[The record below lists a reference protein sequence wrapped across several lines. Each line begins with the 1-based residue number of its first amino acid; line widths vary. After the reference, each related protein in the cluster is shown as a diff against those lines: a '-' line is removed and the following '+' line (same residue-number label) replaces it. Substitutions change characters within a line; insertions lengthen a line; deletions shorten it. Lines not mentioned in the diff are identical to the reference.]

1 MESRKTMGRKFKIDN
16 DAYGEGIKMY
26 NKTTIELVPG
36 VTVLVGC
43 NGAGKSTLL
52 KQLYGIVQKENIPCV
67 MFDNLKDGGSNARN
81 KAGFY
86 GDITFLAT
94 SMCSSEGENI
104 ALNMG
109 NFAKMIESMFR
120 NNPNDDE
127 YWIFA
132 DAVDSGFS
140 VDNVVELKDELF
152 KLILD
157 IHKDKEVYIVIT
169 ANAYE
174 MARGEQ
180 CFDVINGKYVTI
192 KSYEKYRSVILKSRD
207 KKDTRYKK

>member
-1 MESRKTMGRKFKIDN
+1 
-16 DAYGEGIKMY
+16 
-26 NKTTIELVPG
+26 
-36 VTVLVGC
+36 
-43 NGAGKSTLL
+43 
-52 KQLYGIVQKENIPCV
+52 
-67 MFDNLKDGGSNARN
+67 
-81 KAGFY
+81 
-86 GDITFLAT
+86 
-94 SMCSSEGENI
+94 
-104 ALNMG
+104 
-109 NFAKMIESMFR
+109 MIESMFR

-207 KKDTRYKK
+207 KKDSRYKK